1 MSKETYKEAIE
12 LFGKTIVN
20 EVMNLVYVSDA
31 DGCYITFQDM
41 GMYEH
46 AECTEFLF
54 FN

>member
-1 MSKETYKEAIE
+1 MKEKILEAKQ
-12 LFGKTIVN
+12 LFSADVVSDVLN
-20 EVMNLVYVSDA
+20 AVYLSDA
-31 DGCYITFQDM
+31 DGCYVLFEDM